1 MKLKKKLTEQIF
13 NEKKKRGARLKA
25 YCFSGMKFFSIPL
38 LVYFIT
44 RFMGPLCIFLLVK
57 KRCLSD
63 ANMF

>member
-1 MKLKKKLTEQIF
+1 M
-13 NEKKKRGARLKA
+13 KKKRGARLKA

-44 RFMGPLCIFLLVK
+44 RFVGPLCIFLLVK